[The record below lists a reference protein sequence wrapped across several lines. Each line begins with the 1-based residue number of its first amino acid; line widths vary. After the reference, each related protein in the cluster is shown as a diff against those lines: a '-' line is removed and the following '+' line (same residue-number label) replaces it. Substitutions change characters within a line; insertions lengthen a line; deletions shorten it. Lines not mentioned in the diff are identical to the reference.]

1 MGQFLCGRGLRV
13 AQFLA
18 LAAAIGGSYQASAQ
32 QAYEVADLGTLGGA
46 TSVGYG
52 INDAGQVVGS
62 ATTAGD
68 AATHAFLFSQGR
80 MVDLGTLGGTTSVAY
95 AINASGQVVGY
106 ASVSGGANHAATWTG
121 ATATDLGTNG
131 ATESYA
137 RGIDSFG
144 HIVGIA
150 GSQSGN
156 CSGTA
161 TYWSGTAATALPIDP
176 ANTDT
181 SSQAYSINDSGQI
194 VGCVYNATAM
204 QDLSVT
210 WAGSATLYTAL
221 PNLGFGGEAYAI
233 INNGVMVGEVDTPI
247 AAASLWSGGKLDT
260 GPGSLSYGA
269 NAFAYGVNA
278 AGQIV
283 GTGPLLGTV
292 PGARATLWISGASQV
307 IDLNSTLRPQVALAN
322 TLTEARAINTAGL
335 IVANGTVAA
344 TGASH
349 AFLLTPVTATGTPS
363 VTLSASPASVLTGE
377 SFVLTWTSANAWA
390 CSAGGSGPS
399 GSPWTGILATSGT
412 QTIHAGS
419 AAGSVTATLSCSL
432 GNQQSAPVQA
442 VVAVNDPSLT
452 VTLSASPTPIVS
464 GGSTTVTWTS
474 VNATTCT
481 ASGGGMGDGWA
492 GTSQATNGSVM
503 VTEPVA
509 VASPLTLTFTLT
521 CSNSGTGQATAAS
534 TKVVIN
540 PTPAATDSGAGGGGG
555 EVDPW
560 SLLGL
565 TGILLLRRRQM
576 PALIRRRLAR

>member
-1 MGQFLCGRGLRV
+1 MSQFLRGGRTCV

-18 LAAAIGGSYQASAQ
+18 VTAVVGGSYPASAQ
-32 QAYEVADLGTLGGA
+32 QAYEARDLGTLGGA
-46 TSVGYG
+46 TSAGYG
-52 INDAGQVVGS
+52 INDSGQVVGS

-68 AATHAFLFSQGR
+68 AATHAFLFNQGA

-95 AINASGQVVGY
+95 AINGSGQIVGY

-121 ATATDLGTNG
+121 SNPTDLGTNG
-131 ATESYA
+131 AAESYA

-150 GSQSGN
+150 GSQSGY

-161 TYWSGTAATALPIDP
+161 TYWSGTTATSLPIDP

-194 VGCVYNATAM
+194 VGCVNNATAM
-204 QDLSVT
+204 HDLPVT
-210 WAGSATLYTAL
+210 WSGSATRYTPL
-221 PNLGFGGEAYAI
+221 PYLGFGGTGYAI
-233 INNGVMVGEVDTPI
+233 INDGVTVGEVDTPI
-247 AAASLWSGGKLDT
+247 AAASAWSGGVLDT
-260 GPGSLSYGA
+260 GPGGLAFGA

-283 GTGPLLGTV
+283 GTGPILGTV
-292 PGARATLWISGASQV
+292 AGARATLWISSTNQV

-322 TLTEARAINTAGL
+322 TLTEARAINAGGL
-335 IVANGTVAA
+335 IVANGTVSA

-349 AFLLTPVTATGTPS
+349 AFLLTPVAAAGPPS
-363 VTLSASPASVLTGE
+363 VTLSANPATVLTGQ
-377 SFVLTWTSANAWA
+377 SFVLTWSSANAWA

-399 GSPWTGILATSGT
+399 GSPWTGMLATSGT
-412 QTIHAGS
+412 QTIQAGS
-419 AAGSVTATLSCSL
+419 AAGAITATLSCSF

-442 VVAVNDPSLT
+442 VVAVNNPALT
-452 VTLSASPTPIVS
+452 VTLSASPASIAP
-464 GGSTTVTWTS
+464 GGSTTMTWTS
-474 VNATTCT
+474 VNATSCA

-492 GTSQATNGSVM
+492 GSSRATNGSAT

-509 VASPLTLTFTLT
+509 VASPLTLMFTLT
-521 CSNSGTGQATAAS
+521 CSNAGTSQSTAAS
-534 TKVVIN
+534 AQVVVN
-540 PTPAATDSGAGGGGG
+540 PTANATGSAAGGGGG
-555 EVDPW
+555 EVDLW

-565 TGILLLRRRQM
+565 TSILLLRRRLM
-576 PALIRRRLAR
+576 SPFDPAAL